1 MERLEPEVPQPK
13 ALSEESLAVQEAE
26 SEAGAFVFFRRYFRD
41 GEELQRD
48 GDGELET
55 ELEVTSLVD
64 EGYTVGRHP
73 QCDLVLAWDPTA
85 SRSHA
90 RITKAGGNWYVED
103 LGSENGTALNGARV
117 GRERLTDGDQL
128 RVGDTI
134 LVFRQIDPSESRD
147 TVKAGAAY
155 PTLTDAQ
162 RQVLVALAGPLFGA
176 DSLLDPATNSE
187 IAEQVHLSVDSVK
200 GHLRHLYKVFEIGPD
215 VPQNR
220 KRRKLADE
228 AIRRGAVTSR
238 DYPS

>member
-26 SEAGAFVFFRRYFRD
+26 SEAGAFIFFRRYYRD

-48 GDGELET
+48 GTGQLES
-55 ELEVTSLVD
+55 ELEVSRLI
-64 EGYTVGRHP
+64 EEAYTVGRHP

-90 RITKAGGNWYVED
+90 RVTRAGGNWYLED
-103 LGSENGTALNGARV
+103 LGSENGTSLNGQRI
-117 GRERLTDGDQL
+117 GRERLADGDQL

-134 LVFRQIDPSESRD
+134 LVFRQIDPSEFRD
-147 TVKAGAAY
+147 TVKAGAAF

-162 RQVLVALAGPLFGA
+162 RHVLVALAEPLFGA
-176 DSLLDPATNSE
+176 DSLRDPATNSE
-187 IAEQVHLSVDSVK
+187 IAERVHLSVDSVK
-200 GHLRHLYKVFEIGPD
+200 GHLRHLYKVFEIGPE

-220 KRRKLADE
+220 KRRQLADE
-228 AIRRGAVTSR
+228 AIRRGAVTAR
-238 DYPS
+238 DYG